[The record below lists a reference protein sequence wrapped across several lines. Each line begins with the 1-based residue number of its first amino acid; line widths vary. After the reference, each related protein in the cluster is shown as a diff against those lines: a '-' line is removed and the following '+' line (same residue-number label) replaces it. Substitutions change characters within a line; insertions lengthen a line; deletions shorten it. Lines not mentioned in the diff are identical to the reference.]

1 MNLFDVDGKVALVT
15 GAGRGIGLAVAQVL
29 HARGARIV
37 LVDADS
43 GSLQRVAADF
53 GAGALPVVADVRDR
67 AAMRAVVDEA
77 VAHFGGLDVVV
88 ANAGVSPTPATL
100 RTMADEDFDR
110 VIGINL
116 TGTYNT
122 ISPALDQIVTR
133 RGHVVVVSSVAA
145 FSPGAGG
152 APYMIS
158 KAAVAQLGRALRIE
172 LAAHGASAGVSY
184 FGVVETDMTHDMFD
198 ADELG
203 REINALLPWPL
214 NRRIST
220 HAAAEVI
227 ADGIARRAAET
238 CAPAG
243 WRQFKWLQGLIN
255 PVLDRRLVK
264 DAGLHRLLRR
274 VEAESTAAGRPSSDS

>member
-133 RGHVVVVSSVAA
+133 RGHMVVVSSVAA

-152 APYMIS
+152 ASYMIS

-198 ADELG
+198 TDELG

-227 ADGIARRAAET
+227 ADGIAHRAAET

-243 WRQFKWLQGLIN
+243 WRQFKWFQGLIN